1 MPVLRVKSGGHTGEG
16 DHGLDVLALP
26 SVRRDVES
34 RETAACVAAAERLV
48 MVSRPYEMNA
58 FEFVVVSTLR
68 AQQLMKGCIPRLDG
82 EHKAI
87 TMAQMEVSSG
97 KIAREVPD
105 PTDAVD

>member
-1 MPVLRVKSGGHTGEG
+1 
-16 DHGLDVLALP
+16 
-26 SVRRDVES
+26 
-34 RETAACVAAAERLV
+34 
-48 MVSRPYEMNA
+48 MVSRPYQMEA
-58 FEFVVVSTLR
+58 FEFVTVAVLR
-68 AQQLMKGCIPRLDG
+68 AQQLMKGCVPRLEG